1 MERRGAVSA
10 SGHRRGNV
18 RDRRVDRT
26 YRELLSAFRDLMF
39 EHGYSRITVRAIIAR
54 ANVGR
59 STFYEHFRNKEDVL
73 RESIAPVLTPLAA
86 AVASP
91 RAADELRL
99 VVEHMW
105 SVRARAGAAM
115 LGSTRPLV
123 ARVLADLLAERL
135 EKLAASVAAPPVRV
149 PLRMIAAALADAQ
162 LGLLASWMREEHPA
176 SAEAVAQSL
185 ALLSAGAASAVLD
198 GTPAAV
204 DGRRRHAARR

>member
-10 SGHRRGNV
+10 SGHRRANV

-39 EHGYSRITVRAIIAR
+39 ERGYSRITVRALIAR

-73 RESIAPVLTPLAA
+73 RESIAPILTPLAA
-86 AVASP
+86 AVASS
-91 RAADELRL
+91 RAAGELRW

-105 SVRARAGAAM
+105 SVRARAGTTI
-115 LGSTRPLV
+115 LGPTRPLV
-123 ARVLADLLAERL
+123 ARLLAELLADRL
-135 EKLAASVAAPPVRV
+135 EELAASLAAPPARV

-162 LGLLASWMREEHPA
+162 IGLLASWMREEHPA
-176 SAEAVAQSL
+176 SAEAIAESL
-185 ALLSAGAASAVLD
+185 ARLSAGAARAVV
-198 GTPAAV
+198 GAAPAA
-204 DGRRRHAARR
+204 RTASP